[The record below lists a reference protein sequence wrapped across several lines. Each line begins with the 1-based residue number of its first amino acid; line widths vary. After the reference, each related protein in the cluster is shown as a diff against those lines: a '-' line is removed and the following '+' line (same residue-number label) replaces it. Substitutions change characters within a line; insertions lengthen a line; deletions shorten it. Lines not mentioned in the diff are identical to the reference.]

1 MRPVVPRTRRHP
13 AALKD
18 GLPGKQQPGP
28 SPDWT
33 PAVHRSLGENLRKFC
48 PVPETADW
56 AASPPSAGEEVGAA
70 SCILL
75 RQFHSQA
82 CRNRN
87 GIVGAPKTRKSVRY
101 SVVRPTTQPETPVRP
116 PAVQRQVNGGKFLP
130 EIQQR
135 R

>member
-33 PAVHRSLGENLRKFC
+33 PAVHRSLGENLRKLC

-75 RQFHSQA
+75 RQCHSQA

-87 GIVGAPKTRKSVRY
+87 EIVGAPKN
-101 SVVRPTTQPETPVRP
+101 TQERSEQHGP
-116 PAVQRQVNGGKFLP
+116 PHHPAGDNPCARQLFSGK
-130 EIQQR
+130 
-135 R
+135 